1 MGSWDSC
8 FHRAAGIPT
17 LVFVGVTRICLTLCE
32 LLANV
37 IFLQHIRKYLPELL
51 SLVSEL
57 WSSFTLPAPVRPSR
71 GLPVSCVLPR
81 KQYVSYWL

>member
-8 FHRAAGIPT
+8 FHRAPGIST
-17 LVFVGVTRICLTLCE
+17 LIFGVTKIRLTLCE

-57 WSSFTLPAPVRPSR
+57 WSSFTLPGPVRPSR

-81 KQYVSYWL
+81 KRYVSYCL